1 MTIQVS
7 IRADVGPLQRFAAK
21 LRRSPAVVRE
31 AVTEMATEALRLVQ
45 ESFDKEQSPDG
56 RKWRPTKAGN
66 RPILVRTG
74 RLRGGFTVS
83 RGALGFTI
91 INRVGYAVYHQ
102 GGTRRMV
109 ARPMLPKQGR
119 LPAGWQRSINGK
131 ARAVFRRRF
140 GRG

>member
-1 MTIQVS
+1 MAIQLS
-7 IRADVGPLQRFAAK
+7 IRVDTGPLKRFAAK
-21 LRRSPAVVRE
+21 LRKAPAVVRE
-31 AVTEMATEALRLVQ
+31 AITEMATEALRLTQ
-45 ESFDKEQSPDG
+45 ESFDKEQTPDG
-56 RKWRPTKAGN
+56 KKWKRTKAGL

-74 RLRGGFTVS
+74 MLRGGFTVN

-119 LPAGWQRSINGK
+119 LPVGWQRTINGK

-140 GRG
+140 GGG